1 MGILIDT
8 VRIANFRAIKNLEV
22 NLSVL
27 TLLVGANNAGKTT
40 FLKALN
46 LALGIDRRMIS
57 RDDFHDDGKQN
68 PDELEILIDV
78 RIIAVDNQ
86 RKRQHEFDNLWSD
99 NSLSGR
105 INIDDNDF
113 QFVSFRTK
121 CKFDSLKQGYTIE
134 AKELKRWE
142 DFSNWQDLKNEGTVI
157 GRFDTIPLIFID
169 AQRDIQSDLKD
180 RFSYLGKLTDKPNIP
195 KVEKDTLEQKLNE
208 LNNDIVAKSD
218 TLSHLRIKLL
228 ELNKTVNAQG
238 TGVEISPINKSIRD
252 IGRNLNINFQDT
264 NTQSF
269 PLENHGMGTRS
280 WASLLTLKAYISWQ
294 EEARKKKNE
303 PYCPILALEEPEAHL
318 HPNAQRQLF
327 HQLSSINGQKII
339 STHSPFIAAQCDLE
353 DLRHF
358 YKVGNELKVGQ
369 ITIVSETELSEIKE
383 LNNELGKKTVDPNL
397 KKENQL
403 RIKQLKI
410 KFASQLDRGQARK
423 VRREVMHTRG
433 ELLFAKVLVLFEGE
447 TEEQAL
453 PILAK
458 EKYGFYPFELGICFI
473 SVGGKLNY
481 EPFLTVAKL
490 MNIPVYIFSDGDGN
504 TKNEVKAQIKT
515 VFQSV
520 DETKLFVLDK
530 TDFEEYLVI
539 NGLENEVRNA
549 INIVRQKD
557 DYINS
562 IYIPKLHG
570 TPLKKGSIRDYKSQG
585 GDKRALV
592 DCLRESKTEFA
603 PIVAEQIVNKKDEN
617 GKCVLPPAIDELF
630 NKIAKDQNIE
640 IK

>member
-1 MGILIDT
+1 M
-8 VRIANFRAIKNLEV
+8 
-22 NLSVL
+22 
-27 TLLVGANNAGKTT
+27 
-40 FLKALN
+40 
-46 LALGIDRRMIS
+46 
-57 RDDFHDDGKQN
+57 
-68 PDELEILIDV
+68 
-78 RIIAVDNQ
+78 
-86 RKRQHEFDNLWSD
+86 
-99 NSLSGR
+99 
-105 INIDDNDF
+105 
-113 QFVSFRTK
+113 
-121 CKFDSLKQGYTIE
+121 
-134 AKELKRWE
+134 

-195 KVEKDTLEQKLNE
+195 KDEKDALEQKLNE
-208 LNNDIVAKSD
+208 LNGDIVAKSD
-218 TLSHLRIKLL
+218 TLTHLRNKLL

-294 EEARKKKNE
+294 EDARGKKNE
-303 PYCPILALEEPEAHL
+303 PYCPVLALEEPEAHL

-327 HQLSSINGQKII
+327 HQLSNINGQKII

-369 ITIVSETELSEIKE
+369 IKIVSETELLE
-383 LNNELGKKTVDPNL
+383 VVNL
-397 KKENQL
+397 KKELSDSSVNSNLKKEYNIRVNQL
-403 RIKQLKI
+403 ETKWKT
-410 KFASQLDRGQARK
+410 QLDKEQARK
-423 VRREVMHTRG
+423 VRREVMNTRG
-433 ELLFAKVLVLFEGE
+433 ELLFAKVIVLFEGE

-458 EKYGFYPFELGICFI
+458 EKYGFYPFELGICFV

-481 EPFLTVAKL
+481 EPFLTVAKS
-490 MNIPVYIFSDGDGN
+490 MNIPVYILSDGDGD
-504 TKNEVKAQIKT
+504 TKNQVKTQINN

-520 DETKLFVLDK
+520 DETKLFVLDN
-530 TDFEEYLVI
+530 TDFEEYLVLH
-539 NGLENEVRNA
+539 GFENELKKS
-549 INIVRQKD
+549 INIIKRND
-557 DYINS
+557 DFIKNK
-562 IYIPKLHG
+562 YIPELDG
-570 TPLKKGSIRDYKSQG
+570 QILKKGHIRDYHSEG
-585 GDKRALV
+585 GEKRALV
-592 DCLRESKTEFA
+592 DCLRGSKTEYA

-617 GKCVLPPAIDELF
+617 GKCILPPVINELF